1 MDDVGAKPYILRL
14 YVTDAAPKSAR
25 AIVNAR
31 RILEAHLQGR
41 YALEILNIAEH
52 VAQAARDQIVCA
64 PTLYRLAP
72 LPARRIIGDMGD
84 EARVLQGLDV
94 ALQPGAP

>member
-52 VAQAARDQIVCA
+52 VAQASEDQIVCA
-64 PTLYRLAP
+64 PTLLRVNP
-72 LPARRIIGDMGD
+72 LPVRRIIGDLSDVG
-84 EARVLQGLDV
+84 RVLAGLDV
-94 ALQPGAP
+94 PGER